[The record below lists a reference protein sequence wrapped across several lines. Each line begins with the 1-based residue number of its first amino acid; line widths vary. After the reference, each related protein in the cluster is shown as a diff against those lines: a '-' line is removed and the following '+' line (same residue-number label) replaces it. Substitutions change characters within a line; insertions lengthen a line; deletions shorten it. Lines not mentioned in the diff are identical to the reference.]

1 MERFIM
7 EFPNSIP
14 DMLCEDLINI
24 FELEVDK
31 QYKGIVQGGLL
42 TDIKDASDIV
52 IPQGNDRWKKI
63 EEFLYIELGRCYK
76 KYIKKINEKNEPF
89 ENINSTY
96 TLLPENA
103 FVKNFMIQ
111 KYDKG
116 KGKYIYHDDF
126 MVDNNNNHRIVTFLW
141 YLNTIEHGGTTDFFN
156 GEIKIKPEKGKLLL
170 FPASWCYPHCG
181 RTPLSDD
188 KYIITNWFY
197 HPYFGIVE
205 VNNNKII
212 D

>member
-1 MERFIM
+1 MERFMM

-14 DMLCEDLINI
+14 DMLCEDLINMY
-24 FELEVDK
+24 ELEVDL
-31 QYKGIVQGGLL
+31 QYKGRVHAGLVTNIKDT
-42 TDIKDASDIV
+42 TDIM
-52 IPQGNDRWKKI
+52 IPKGNDRWKKI

-76 KYIKKINEKNEPF
+76 KYNEKINEKNEYF
-89 ENINSTY
+89 ENSNSRY
-96 TLLPENA
+96 TLLNSDV
-103 FVKNFMIQ
+103 FINFFMLQ

-126 MVDNNNNHRIVTFLW
+126 KVDNNKNHRIVTFLW

-188 KYIITNWFY
+188 KYIITGWFY
-197 HPYFGIVE
+197 EPYFDIASE
-205 VNNNKII
+205 
-212 D
+212 